1 LAAPAEGKVVVTR
14 TWVEISV
21 FTNLYQLD
29 LNHGGIADFTFS
41 DYRTASGQYAAAALK
56 VALAGEN
63 AIWGSAKDASALPA
77 GVRIGPSK
85 NLHLKD
91 LARSQNL
98 NLLFSRFCTE

>member
-1 LAAPAEGKVVVTR
+1 
-14 TWVEISV
+14 
-21 FTNLYQLD
+21 
-29 LNHGGIADFTFS
+29 LNHDGIADFTF
-41 DYRTASGQYAAAALK
+41 RLPFASGQYAAAALK

-85 NLHLKD
+85 NFQLKD
-91 LARSQNL
+91 LAHSQNL